1 MKHPTIL
8 ERLLCLD
15 CESGYPVSD
24 GSVWRVARERGALLR
39 ISNGEE
45 GRRTAIRLRLEGD
58 RVELNVD
65 GHRVAGRL
73 LSPSVDEGEGST
85 C

>member
-1 MKHPTIL
+1 MKYPAIL
-8 ERLLCLD
+8 GRLLCLD

-39 ISNGEE
+39 ISHGEE
-45 GRRTAIRLRLEGD
+45 GRRTAIRLKLEGD

-65 GHRVAGRL
+65 GHRVRGRVL
-73 LSPSVDEGEGST
+73 AP
-85 C
+85 